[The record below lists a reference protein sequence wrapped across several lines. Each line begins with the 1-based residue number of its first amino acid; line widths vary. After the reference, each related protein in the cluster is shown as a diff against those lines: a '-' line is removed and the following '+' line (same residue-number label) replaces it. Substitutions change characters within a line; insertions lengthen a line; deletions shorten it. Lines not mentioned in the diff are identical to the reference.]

1 PAVEIEP
8 DLARIFGCT
17 LDRTP
22 RRSSCMSHRTRGLV
36 LLDID
41 PMHGE
46 ATRFQAM
53 VLISQDYA
61 PSPSR
66 ERESADTVMALVDYF
81 FPDWVER
88 RRWMSLALQQ
98 ARDRYANS
106 TIKLGQTLLTVEF
119 EMPQGYPESTFGLIT
134 IEQAVPR

>member
-1 PAVEIEP
+1 
-8 DLARIFGCT
+8 
-17 LDRTP
+17 
-22 RRSSCMSHRTRGLV
+22 MSHRTRGLV
-36 LLDID
+36 VLDID

-66 ERESADTVMALVDYF
+66 ERASADTVVELVDYF
-81 FPDWVER
+81 FPDWIER
-88 RRWMSLALQQ
+88 RGWMSLALQQ
-98 ARDRYANS
+98 ARDRHANS